1 MVRYDKPNS
10 ENDLVRDAKLRM
22 MPGTPSIMLEDPVV
36 GEIRNGRK
44 IVSVDKIKQ
53 NRIVNIFITK
63 LRNINI
69 DNKPLISTVTNELI
83 IINPEITLDM
93 LKKATNDNTLSNYD
107 SFVKNYYSA
116 MIDDMMDEVFG
127 EKVTC
132 INEVPYSMVSSQQK
146 PNVVT
151 YDFLN

>member
-1 MVRYDKPNS
+1 MVRYDKPNNG

-22 MPGTPSIMLEDPVV
+22 MPDAPSIMYDPGV
-36 GEIRNGRK
+36 GEIRYGRK
-44 IVSVDKIKQ
+44 VVVIDKIKQ
-53 NRIVNIFITK
+53 NKIVNIFLDK
-63 LRNINI
+63 LRKINI

-93 LKKATNDNTLSNYD
+93 LKKATNDNTLANYD
-107 SFVKNYYSA
+107 SFVKNYYSV
-116 MIDDMMDEVFG
+116 MIDDMMDEVYG

-132 INEVPYSMVSSQQK
+132 INEVPYSIVSSQQK

>member
-1 MVRYDKPNS
+1 MVRYDKPNGQS
-10 ENDLVRDAKLRM
+10 Q
-22 MPGTPSIMLEDPVV
+22 PVV
-36 GEIRNGRK
+36 GITSDEILKKDNPVIGEVRNGRK
-44 IVSVDKIKQ
+44 IVSIDKVKQ
-53 NRIVNIFITK
+53 NRIVNIFLTK

-116 MIDDMMDEVFG
+116 MIDDMIDEVFG

-132 INEVPYSMVSSQQK
+132 INEVPYSIVSSQQK

>member
-1 MVRYDKPNS
+1 MVRYDKPNGQS
-10 ENDLVRDAKLRM
+10 Q
-22 MPGTPSIMLEDPVV
+22 PVV
-36 GEIRNGRK
+36 GITSDEILKKDNPIIGEIRNGRK

-116 MIDDMMDEVFG
+116 MIDDIMDEVFG

>member
-1 MVRYDKPNS
+1 MVRYDKGESLP
-10 ENDLVRDAKLRM
+10 L
-22 MPGTPSIMLEDPVV
+22 PGVPTPSILDNNERPDPII

-44 IVSVDKIKQ
+44 IVSIDKIKQ
-53 NRIVNIFITK
+53 HTIVNIFINRLK
-63 LRNINI
+63 NIEIN
-69 DNKPLISTVTNELI
+69 NKPLISTVTNELI

-93 LKKATNDNTLSNYD
+93 LKKATNDNSLLNYD
-107 SFVKNYYSA
+107 SFIKNYYSA
-116 MIDDMMDEVFG
+116 LIDDLMDEVFG

-132 INEVPYSMVSSQQK
+132 INEVPYSIVSSQQK

>member
-1 MVRYDKPNS
+1 MVRYDKPNGQS
-10 ENDLVRDAKLRM
+10 Q
-22 MPGTPSIMLEDPVV
+22 PVV
-36 GEIRNGRK
+36 GITSDEILKKDNPIIGEVRNGRK
-44 IVSVDKIKQ
+44 IVSIDKVKQ
-53 NRIVNIFITK
+53 NRIVNIFLTK

-116 MIDDMMDEVFG
+116 MIDDMIDEVFG

-132 INEVPYSMVSSQQK
+132 INEVPYSIVSSQQK

>member
-1 MVRYDKPNS
+1 MVRYDKPN
-10 ENDLVRDAKLRM
+10 
-22 MPGTPSIMLEDPVV
+22 GQFQPVV
-36 GEIRNGRK
+36 GITSDEILKKDNPVIGEVRNGRK
-44 IVSVDKIKQ
+44 IVSIDKVKQ
-53 NRIVNIFITK
+53 NRIVNIFLTK

-116 MIDDMMDEVFG
+116 MIDDMIDEVFG

-132 INEVPYSMVSSQQK
+132 INEVPYSIVSSQQK

>member
-1 MVRYDKPNS
+1 MVRYDKPNGQS
-10 ENDLVRDAKLRM
+10 Q
-22 MPGTPSIMLEDPVV
+22 PVV
-36 GEIRNGRK
+36 GITSDEILKKDNPVIGEVRNGRK
-44 IVSVDKIKQ
+44 IVSIDKVKQ
-53 NRIVNIFITK
+53 NRIVNIFLTK

-116 MIDDMMDEVFG
+116 MIDDMMDEVYG

-132 INEVPYSMVSSQQK
+132 INEVPYSIVSSQQK

>member
-1 MVRYDKPNS
+1 MVRYDKPNGQS
-10 ENDLVRDAKLRM
+10 Q
-22 MPGTPSIMLEDPVV
+22 PVV
-36 GEIRNGRK
+36 GITSDEILKKDNPVIGEVRNGRK
-44 IVSVDKIKQ
+44 IVSIDKVKQ
-53 NRIVNIFITK
+53 NRIVNIFLTK
-63 LRNINI
+63 FRNINI
-69 DNKPLISTVTNELI
+69 DNKPLLSTVTNELI

-116 MIDDMMDEVFG
+116 MIDDMIDEVFG

-132 INEVPYSMVSSQQK
+132 INEVPYSIVSSQQK

>member
-1 MVRYDKPNS
+1 MVRYDKPNGQS
-10 ENDLVRDAKLRM
+10 QPVVGITSDEILKKDN
-22 MPGTPSIMLEDPVV
+22 PVV